1 MHLHVY
7 PIKKFSVIL
16 LQIVMGRVVQTW
28 TKITQGKCKIWIQI
42 WNCSKSKF
50 CLILSVN
57 RVNDWMLL
65 KITEKIIWE
74 NALNKR
80 KRNSGLNLTLGYAL
94 SRPSNNSSCKKSWV
108 PLQNQWATVKIK
120 VRNWK
125 HLRRSC
131 NQTVN
136 LKDRRQ
142 NSTVYWN

>member
-1 MHLHVY
+1 MQNLNSDL
-7 PIKKFSVIL
+7 KL
-16 LQIVMGRVVQTW
+16 L
-28 TKITQGKCKIWIQI
+28 
-42 WNCSKSKF
+42 KSKF

-108 PLQNQWATVKIK
+108 PLQNQWAPIKIK
-120 VRNWK
+120 TSLKFQGVHVTRQLIWKTDCKRLQYTEIKGAVSRNSAK
-125 HLRRSC
+125 LVITKCPLNPRE
-131 NQTVN
+131 T
-136 LKDRRQ
+136 
-142 NSTVYWN
+142 